1 MLAKVPRLCSI
12 SGALT
17 DCDWLDLDAFLE
29 VSVGGIIIIS
39 SWENLSVAESVDEG
53 GSSYELLASQQRKRR
68 ACKLTRARRADDSNA
83 ELNSSVDLC

>member
-1 MLAKVPRLCSI
+1 M
-12 SGALT
+12 LT
-17 DCDWLDLDAFLE
+17 DCDWLDLDALLK

-53 GSSYELLASQQRKRR
+53 GSSYELLAFWQHKRR

-83 ELNSSVDLC
+83 ELDSPVDVC